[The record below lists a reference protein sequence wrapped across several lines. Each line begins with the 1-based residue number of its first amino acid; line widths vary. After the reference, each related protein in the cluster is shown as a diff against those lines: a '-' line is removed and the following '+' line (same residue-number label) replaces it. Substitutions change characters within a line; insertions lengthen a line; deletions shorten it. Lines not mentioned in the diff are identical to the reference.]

1 MAVQSGAGA
10 ALAVSATLPATN
22 DASGFG
28 AVSFTNIGEVTN
40 LGEFSRQYNLITYTA
55 LDERQIKKLKGSY
68 DEGTI
73 PVSLAYDPSDAGQAI
88 LEAARDSDNN
98 YSFRVTLQDGTF
110 FYFQA
115 KVTSYTVNVSGVDD
129 VTSSTCQ
136 IAITEQIVKV

>member
-40 LGEFSRQYNLITYTA
+40 LGEFSRQYNIITYTA

-68 DEGTI
+68 DEGTL
-73 PVSLAYDPSDAGQAI
+73 PVNLAYDPADSGQAI

-98 YSFRVTLQDGTF
+98 YSFRVTLQDGTY